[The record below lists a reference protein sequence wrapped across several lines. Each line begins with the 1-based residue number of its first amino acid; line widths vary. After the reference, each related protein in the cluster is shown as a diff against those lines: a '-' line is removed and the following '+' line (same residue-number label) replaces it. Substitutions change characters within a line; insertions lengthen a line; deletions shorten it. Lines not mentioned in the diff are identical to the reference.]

1 MRESLDRST
10 LVTVEGV
17 NRWGWRLLDARTV
30 SLVRTGFKS
39 VVAEPNGPEQLSRS
53 FYAHLF
59 AEYPDFRSLFPASM
73 DALRE
78 HFVLALGYIFDN
90 LDDADRV
97 EPFLEQ
103 LGRDHRKH
111 GISGAH
117 FRAGS
122 SALISAFRSFAGTE
136 MWTDEVETAWRDALT
151 VVSNAMAAAAD
162 NDELPPYW
170 SATVVEHHRLLD
182 DLAVVRLKTD
192 GEIPYFPGQYVS
204 VQIPQ
209 RPKLWRYLSPAI
221 PSNPYGEI
229 EFHVRRVSGGWVS
242 PAMVTETTVGDRWL
256 ISPPLGGMHVDR
268 TIGEDVL
275 MIAGG
280 TGLAPLRAQV
290 MEMAQRSTNPRVHLF
305 VSGTYPCDL
314 YDLDTLWQLSL
325 SNPWLTVVPVTEEL
339 EDPWWHSGPTRELPW
354 GMHHRLHG
362 PVGKVVTRFGSW
374 ADRQIQI
381 CGSPSMVRTTL
392 YALRKVGTP
401 MEHIQHDP
409 F

>member
-1 MRESLDRST
+1 M
-10 LVTVEGV
+10 
-17 NRWGWRLLDARTV
+17 LDARAI

-39 VVAEPNGPEQLSRS
+39 VVAADDGPARLSRS

-59 AEYPDFRSLFPASM
+59 VEHPEFRALFPASM

-78 HFVLALGYIFDN
+78 HFVLALGHVFAH
-90 LDDADRV
+90 LDDDARV
-97 EPFLEQ
+97 EPFLAQ

-111 GISGAH
+111 GITGSH

-122 SALISAFRSFAGTE
+122 SALLAAFRSFVGNE
-136 MWTDEVETAWRDALT
+136 VWTDEVESAWRRTLT
-151 VVSNAMAAAAD
+151 VVADAMAEAAD

-170 SATVVEHHRLLD
+170 TATVVEHQRLLD
-182 DLAVVRLKTD
+182 DLAVIRLKTD

-242 PAMVTETTVGDRWL
+242 PAMVTETTVGDRWS
-256 ISPPLGGMHVDR
+256 ISPPLGGMNVDR
-268 TIGEDVL
+268 AAGADVL

-290 MEMAQRSTNPRVHLF
+290 MEMAQRSNNPRVHLF

-314 YDLDTLWQLSL
+314 YDVDTLWQLSL
-325 SNPWLTVVPVTEEL
+325 SNPWLTVVPVTEKPEN
-339 EDPWWHSGPTRELPW
+339 PWWYSGPRRELPW
-354 GMHHRLHG
+354 GMHHRLNG
-362 PVGKVVTRFGSW
+362 QVGKVITQFGSW

-381 CGSPSMVRTTL
+381 SGSPSMVRTTL